1 MCRKGARSEH
11 GKSQGSWE
19 TSLERD
25 GGPVC
30 TVCIE
35 CRIHFFLHHPIA
47 RSAST
52 HSFMTVAQSLMVSH
66 AASRRHCQVMRL
78 DQRRHQVDHARCDG
92 HSRGRVHVL
101 QAPQGALK
109 SWTWLKAEK
118 GTLHIIAVSTTP
130 IPAAN
135 NSHGSISLVIPA
147 LEIGLT
153 AAFRIAIKPQGPRK
167 GSSDCNAPTPPRLQ
181 GGSSSRGRGS
191 KPRWLQADTRSM
203 RDISMSLF
211 CSVEKCRSACNRAVI
226 HCCLH
231 SRSTSA
237 FVRPAP
243 RRRGG
248 GLGGG
253 GTCGVPCEGVGCDEG
268 GCESGCGK
276 GADRS

>member
-1 MCRKGARSEH
+1 MRRPLAWQGPRTPGAT
-11 GKSQGSWE
+11 GSVE
-19 TSLERD
+19 IVDL
-25 GGPVC
+25 
-30 TVCIE
+30 
-35 CRIHFFLHHPIA
+35 
-47 RSAST
+47 
-52 HSFMTVAQSLMVSH
+52 AQSREGHSAHHCSVHHTHPSSKQQPWQH
-66 AASRRHCQVMRL
+66 FPCHSGSRDRL
-78 DQRRHQVDHARCDG
+78 DGC
-92 HSRGRVHVL
+92 L
-101 QAPQGALK
+101 QDRN
-109 SWTWLKAEK
+109 T
-118 GTLHIIAVSTTP
+118 V
-130 IPAAN
+130 
-135 NSHGSISLVIPA
+135 
-147 LEIGLT
+147 
-153 AAFRIAIKPQGPRK
+153 KPQGPRK